1 MNWQLM
7 HQPVDKP
14 KWTGSPLS
22 WALYVL
28 IALYHIIN
36 RHPAQ
41 ARQDGGRKLAKD
53 ERFLDALRQACID

>member
-14 KWTGSPLS
+14 KGTGSPLS
-22 WALYVL
+22 WALYAL